1 MVPATRGHDKKH
13 RGLSRRHEKLHGGME
28 IWLHGVNDNVELVRL
43 FKFKKEDQTYIWLRE
58 QKQLVFRY
66 YCTYS
71 LSFEVAFKKLIIL
84 FAYDIAIIIL
94 FFSAH
99 MSNSNN
105 LMNF

>member
-66 YCTYS
+66 YS

-84 FAYDIAIIIL
+84 FAYAIAIIIL

-99 MSNSNN
+99 MSTSNN